1 MLQKGGLM
9 SRHTSVLLGEALTEL
24 QKWDPDTASQIA
36 AHIPAAD
43 IPGVKRGMAGT
54 GVIRPVR
61 RLTSVSCKREQ
72 HGSASPHVVARE
84 SPQSRASCSGV
95 A

>member
-1 MLQKGGLM
+1 M

-24 QKWDPDTASQIA
+24 QKWDPDAAGEIA

-43 IPGVKRGMAGT
+43 LPGVKRGMART
-54 GVIRPVR
+54 GVVGYVR
-61 RLTSVSCKREQ
+61 RLRSVSCNGEQ
-72 HGSASPHVVARE
+72 QCPATEQSVLTE
-84 SPQSRASCSGV
+84 SPQSRATRSGV